1 MCHVRRSNDASL
13 AYYTYKKKKKK
24 KKKAGRD
31 LASFKS
37 KEGATVRQL
46 LEESK

>member
-24 KKKAGRD
+24 KTGRD

>member
-24 KKKAGRD
+24 KKTGRD

-37 KEGATVRQL
+37 KEGATIRQL